1 MQTLGLTSSSRIRV
15 LLVHKVQHK
24 PRKKSVRDTI
34 LLEQKGLEC
43 AEKWRTGL
51 SGEPPDSVRCT
62 RPYNSKLATLGNSRA
77 CFAIIHRTVR

>member
-43 AEKWRTGL
+43 VEKWRTG
-51 SGEPPDSVRCT
+51 RCT
-62 RPYNSKLATLGNSRA
+62 KAVQMSTSHSREFGDVLYYNSSD
-77 CFAIIHRTVR
+77 CPVCHWTVR